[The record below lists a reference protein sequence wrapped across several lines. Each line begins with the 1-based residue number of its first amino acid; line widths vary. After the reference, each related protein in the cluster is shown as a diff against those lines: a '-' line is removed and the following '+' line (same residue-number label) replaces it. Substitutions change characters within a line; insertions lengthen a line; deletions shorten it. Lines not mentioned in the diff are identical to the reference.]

1 MPEIRI
7 ETEDFPM
14 VESPNSIDPVVLTL
28 DLDRIAGLKCEDSK
42 LKIELKPRKA
52 KRSKPVT
59 IEAQHELSDKPWE
72 ELA

>member
-7 ETEDFPM
+7 EPPDDLPGTERA
-14 VESPNSIDPVVLTL
+14 SDPVVLTL
-28 DLDRIAGLKCEDSK
+28 DLDEMAGLKCEDSK
-42 LKIELKPRKA
+42 LKIELRPRKA

-59 IEAQHELSDKPWE
+59 IEAQHGLSDKPLE